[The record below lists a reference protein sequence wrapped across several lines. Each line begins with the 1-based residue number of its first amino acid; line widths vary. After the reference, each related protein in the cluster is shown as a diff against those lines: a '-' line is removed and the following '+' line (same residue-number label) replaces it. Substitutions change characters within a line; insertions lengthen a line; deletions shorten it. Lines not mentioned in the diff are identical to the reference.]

1 MKLCNYFTASRGN
14 QARLAKLL
22 GLPPSLLS
30 AWAAE
35 DPDKRRPVP
44 LDRGPAIERATDGVV
59 TCEELRPDE
68 PWRRIPDKNWPNPKG
83 RPVLD
88 FAAAAKEAA

>member
-1 MKLCNYFTASRGN
+1 MVG
-14 QARLAKLL
+14 LA
-22 GLPPSLLS
+22 
-30 AWAAE
+30 
-35 DPDKRRPVP
+35 VP
-44 LDRGPAIERATDGVV
+44 TVHGWKAIPEHHCPTIELATEGRFR
-59 TCEELRPDE
+59 CEEMRPDS